1 MIQLTGLAN
10 HPRSEWQLSII
21 CEGNS
26 MEVQPDF
33 REPLAL
39 LNAHEVEYIIVGAYA
54 LAFHGAPRF
63 TADLE
68 ALGED

>member
-1 MIQLTGLAN
+1 
-10 HPRSEWQLSII
+10 
-21 CEGNS
+21 

-54 LAFHGAPRF
+54 LTFHGAPRF